1 MPFASTHRSLHD
13 CLHCELR
20 PLRMF
25 CNLNDDALADFSA
38 LGNQS
43 EVPTGTR
50 LFSEEEPSRGV
61 ILVCSGQVKLS
72 CTSREGKT
80 LILKIAMPGDVL
92 GLSSTISGT
101 PHEVTAATI
110 EPTQIKTIL
119 RNDFLGFIEKHGEA
133 SLHSA
138 KVLSDE
144 YKAAFVD
151 VRRLALST
159 SVPGRLASVILEWGR
174 AASCGQP
181 DLKFNMRLSHEEL
194 ANMIGSSRETVTRAL
209 NRFKKEKLIE
219 IRGVSVLILSPEKLE
234 SLAA

>member
-1 MPFASTHRSLHD
+1 
-13 CLHCELR
+13 
-20 PLRMF
+20 MF
-25 CNLNDDALADFSA
+25 CNLGPEALADFST

-50 LFSEEEPSRGV
+50 FFGEEEPSTGV
-61 ILVCSGQVKLS
+61 IVVCSGQVKLS
-72 CTSREGKT
+72 CTSREGKI

-92 GLSSTISGT
+92 GLSATISGT
-101 PHEVTAATI
+101 PHEVTATAI
-110 EPTQIKTIL
+110 EPTQVKTIP
-119 RNDFLGFIEKHGEA
+119 RSDFLAFIEKYGEA

-151 VRRLALST
+151 ARRLALSA
-159 SVPGRLASVILEWGR
+159 SIPGRLASVMLEWGR

-194 ANMIGSSRETVTRAL
+194 ASMIGSSRETVTRAL
-209 NRFKKEKLIE
+209 NHFKKEKLIE
-219 IRGVSVLILSPEKLE
+219 IRGVSILILSPEKLE
-234 SLAA
+234 DLAA